1 MKFFKKTTSFIAAVV
16 LASSGSVQAFH
27 KIDWLNTKDLKALK
41 IMIEKRSTSFSGKCI
56 NPIDYFKYIISQFE
70 YKMKV
75 DHTSVNLWA
84 GIRLYFNLVASYAKN
99 PENKEEFFEK
109 SLPEILN
116 RWHNEDP
123 FALYSLIVFLQ
134 TFNYDRTPLNT
145 YFDLTCDNKLI
156 IEAARRK
163 LSENVRPYIC
173 KFFIQDLWRNKEQL
187 VVDLGINQHTIMKI
201 FPPNFPG
208 INAFHRQVAVLQKL
222 NEMHYEYFAGFEV
235 QQAPIIKVKRSS
247 WLMSIENYIK
257 TNDIQPNSKEAVE
270 LTISLW
276 KAMYGLRECGVVL
289 NCKGKIEDIIL
300 INKDGNPEIF
310 DFSNSYLSE
319 RDTYLDYKDIDKL
332 LDIIHEYLIP
342 RESRIWEE
350 HNDILSFRCDPTLF
364 QECEALREAYD
375 NLVNNRTRTESSES
389 PSASEASDSVDS
401 LG

>member
-70 YKMKV
+70 YKMRV

-84 GIRLYFNLVASYAKN
+84 GIRLYFNLVASYVIN

-134 TFNYDRTPLNT
+134 TFNYDRTPLNA
-145 YFDLTCDNKLI
+145 YFDLTYDNELI

-247 WLMSIENYIK
+247 QLMSIENYIK
-257 TNDIQPNSKEAVE
+257 TNDIQHNSKEAVE

-276 KAMYGLRECGVVL
+276 KAIYSLHECGVVL

-332 LDIIHEYLIP
+332 LDIIYEYLIP

-375 NLVNNRTRTESSES
+375 NLVNNRTRTEPSES